1 MPYSHEVFHVDRLS
15 AHYQRRENLSSA
27 DPARISSPRTLQ
39 RPLLNRSHPGQSSSA
54 SCRKHRPAEPANVHD
69 VFDRNDALVSV
80 FSVFVFQRTGSEAFN
95 HHVLRQQRH
104 QRNRRFAMNFFSMK
118 AFPRRQIL
126 ATTIN
131 IKRDGVISELG
142 RRHSIE

>member
-1 MPYSHEVFHVDRLS
+1 MCMMFLTGMTRSLPFSVYL
-15 AHYQRRENLSSA
+15 YSSA
-27 DPARISSPRTLQ
+27 PVTRRLTTMF
-39 RPLLNRSHPGQSSSA
+39 
-54 SCRKHRPAEPANVHD
+54 C
-69 VFDRNDALVSV
+69 
-80 FSVFVFQRTGSEAFN
+80 GSKGTSET
-95 HHVLRQQRH
+95 
-104 QRNRRFAMNFFSMK
+104 RRFAMNFFSMK